1 MHPEDN
7 TVLLCCCIIELKVF
21 VVFERV
27 VFRTLP
33 NGLRCRLFPFH
44 VCIKGVSD
52 AILCRDDE
60 DFDVFVKYVHIC
72 ALRKNVVVVVY
83 IVMSNHVHVTIL
95 AEDQRSADAYA
106 IEIKRMF
113 SMYFAWKYGRKKI
126 LKYVDSSALY
136 LDNNSYLRNSIAYT
150 LRNSL
155 DAGCKVDQ
163 YRWSAYR
170 ALFPSGQERGLRP
183 VSQLSSREVE
193 RIFHTNMDISKTG
206 WKIDRDGRLD
216 PSSACDTLYAEAA
229 FNNDLSYFWRVL
241 GVVDNRA
248 MEAVIVDGPRT
259 RLNDQEFFKVVCDV
273 AERWFKKEADSLS
286 YENKARLVP
295 YLYHAV
301 KTSSGQIARGLGMDK
316 SQVERLLR
324 LPK

>member
-1 MHPEDN
+1 M
-7 TVLLCCCIIELKVF
+7 
-21 VVFERV
+21 
-27 VFRTLP
+27 
-33 NGLRCRLFPFH
+33 
-44 VCIKGVSD
+44 
-52 AILCRDDE
+52 
-60 DFDVFVKYVHIC
+60 
-72 ALRKNVVVVVY
+72 VVVY

-126 LKYVDSSALY
+126 LKYVDSSA
-136 LDNNSYLRNSIAYT
+136 YT
-150 LRNSL
+150 LKNSL

-170 ALFPSGQERGLRP
+170 ALFSSGLEKGLLP

-193 RIFHTNMDISKTG
+193 RTFHTNMDISKTG
-206 WKIDRDGRLD
+206 WKIDCNGWLD

-229 FNNDLSYFWRVL
+229 FNDDLSYFWRVL
-241 GVVDNRA
+241 GIVDNRA
-248 MEAVIVDGPRT
+248 VEAIIVDGPRT
-259 RLNDQEFFKVVCDV
+259 RLKDQEFYKVVCDV
-273 AERWFKKEADSLS
+273 AERWFGKKADDLS
-286 YENKARLVP
+286 YENKVRMVP

-324 LPK
+324 LSK